1 MDKLK
6 RLKEITDEV
15 FEVNAK
21 LTEENEN
28 LTAENGKLKDENRWI
43 PLDEELPEPDKY
55 ILLSIENFTMPLIGR
70 YEVDDDEGGS
80 FYEGDESTT
89 LSEQG
94 LFVNAWRLLPEPYKE
109 EE

>member
-6 RLKEITDEV
+6 RLKEIIDEV
-15 FEVNAK
+15 FEINKK
-21 LTEENEN
+21 LTEENE
-28 LTAENGKLKDENRWI
+28 KLKEENRWI
-43 PLDEELPEPDKY
+43 PLDEELPEPEKY
-55 ILLSIENFTMPLIGR
+55 ILLSLANFSMPLIGR

-94 LFVNAWRLLPEPYKE
+94 LFVNAWRCLPDPYKE